1 MNIYQRDGFIH
12 LKGFYN
18 SDEVA
23 IIRAHV
29 DEIQHLPEIR
39 GEQMMW
45 FEDVNGERVLHRVED
60 FCRRHDG
67 MAENFVKKG
76 NKMLEMLTDLIDEEL
91 ILFKDKINFKLPG
104 GVGFKAH
111 QDQAAGWDKLITW
124 SVSVAVF
131 VDEATIENGCLEVA
145 AGYHKNGLL
154 KEMWEPI
161 DDLNLPYEYVT
172 CEPGDVIVF
181 DSYVPHRSGF
191 NRTSNPRRAIFL
203 TYNKASEGDQLN
215 TYYSDKRCNYPPDI
229 EQDKGTEYVYRV

>member
-1 MNIYQRDGFIH
+1 MSIYQRDGFIH
-12 LKGFYN
+12 LKGFYKA
-18 SDEVA
+18 DEVA

-29 DEIQHLPEIR
+29 DEIQLRPEVH

-67 MAENFVKKG
+67 MAEHFVKKDD
-76 NKMLEMLTDLIDEEL
+76 KMLKMLTDLVDEEL
-91 ILFKDKINFKLPG
+91 VLFKDKINFKLPG

-145 AGYHKNGLL
+145 SGHHKNGLL

-172 CEPGDVIVF
+172 CDPGDVIVF
-181 DSYVPHRSGF
+181 DSYVPHRSGV
-191 NRTSNPRRAIFL
+191 NGTSKPRRAIFL
-203 TYNKASEGDQLN
+203 T
-215 TYYSDKRCNYPPDI
+215 
-229 EQDKGTEYVYRV
+229 